1 MSKKSTTPKC
11 SVSDLLRMEG
21 IMVKGYGC
29 VAKFAMQDAALDL
42 TAKGLY
48 AYLCSLT
55 GGGATTWP
63 LRENILRILKIGK
76 TAYYSALR
84 QLTDSG
90 YLTISKMRVSGQ
102 WDRNIYTIV
111 SNPKRFIASL
121 PNDGESQLLLGGMRS
136 AGFGIVPRLPM
147 QDGRM
152 SVREKALYAYMLCY
166 SCNVNSPSRIFCT
179 NSISCWLNGSP
190 SIAEEAAA
198 F

>member
-1 MSKKSTTPKC
+1 
-11 SVSDLLRMEG
+11 
-21 IMVKGYGC
+21 MVKGYGC

-111 SNPKRFIASL
+111 SNPKRFTATLS
-121 PNDGESQLLLGGMRS
+121 NAGESQLLLGGMRS

-152 SVREKALYAYMLCY
+152 TIREKALYAYMLCY

-179 NSISCWLNGSP
+179 NPISCWLNGSP